1 MVHKTG
7 LEDYYVVRNQKKL
20 RFGYT
25 TGSCAA
31 GAARGAAE
39 LLLGEDEIGEAE
51 LMTPKG
57 ILLHLELLDMKRDE
71 NAASCA
77 VRKDAGDDPD
87 TTNGILVYAKV
98 EKFQIRSDM
107 EDRIVIDG
115 GTGVGR
121 VTKPG
126 LSQKIGEAA
135 INPVPRAMILQAVE
149 EIADRYHYEGGLKV
163 TISVPEGEKI
173 ARKTFNPRLGIVGG
187 ISILGTSGIVEPM
200 SEKALIDSIRV
211 EMSQHAAMG
220 EQYML
225 VTPGN
230 YGADYLREHM
240 ALPFEKNIKC
250 SNYVGETIDMAVDMG
265 VKGILFISHIGKFVK
280 VAAGIM
286 NTHSHSADARMEVL
300 CANAIRA
307 GGDLACARSI
317 LQCNTTDEALRV
329 LDENHILRETM
340 KEITDRIQFYLD
352 HRSYQQI
359 LLGAVIFSNEYGYLG
374 QTEHAAELIN
384 KIISNS
390 FFIED
395 IHLLTDRTVD
405 AWVSCVKTY
414 CCLSFCLCILDH
426 TDHFFQCH
434 FGTVMDRAYI
444 LAVFEKLRIH
454 KRSCI
459 DDNVSLL
466 KILFSSDCD
475 KIREQM
481 DILDEKG
488 IAYDYCPG
496 VSAFCGAAS
505 ALNLEYTLPEI
516 SQSVII
522 TRMEGRT
529 PVPSKE
535 SIQSFAA
542 HQATMVVFLSTG
554 MLEELSRRLIEG
566 GYTKDTPA
574 AIVYKATWPDE
585 KKFVCTV
592 GTLAQTAAENNITKT
607 ALMIIG
613 DSVKAAQYDRS
624 KLYDPGFT
632 TEFREATK

>member
-39 LLLGEDEIGEAE
+39 LLLGEDEIEEAE

-98 EKFQIRSDM
+98 EKFQIWSDM

-384 KIISNS
+384 KISKG
-390 FFIED
+390 
-395 IHLLTDRTVD
+395 DR
-405 AWVSCVKTY
+405 
-414 CCLSFCLCILDH
+414 
-426 TDHFFQCH
+426 
-434 FGTVMDRAYI
+434 
-444 LAVFEKLRIH
+444 E
-454 KRSCI
+454 
-459 DDNVSLL
+459 
-466 KILFSSDCD
+466 
-475 KIREQM
+475 
-481 DILDEKG
+481 
-488 IAYDYCPG
+488 
-496 VSAFCGAAS
+496 
-505 ALNLEYTLPEI
+505 
-516 SQSVII
+516 
-522 TRMEGRT
+522 
-529 PVPSKE
+529 
-535 SIQSFAA
+535 
-542 HQATMVVFLSTG
+542 
-554 MLEELSRRLIEG
+554 
-566 GYTKDTPA
+566 
-574 AIVYKATWPDE
+574 
-585 KKFVCTV
+585 
-592 GTLAQTAAENNITKT
+592 
-607 ALMIIG
+607 
-613 DSVKAAQYDRS
+613 
-624 KLYDPGFT
+624 
-632 TEFREATK
+632 

>member
-1 MVHKTG
+1 MVQKNG
-7 LEDYYVVRNQKKL
+7 LEDYYVIRNQKKL

-31 GAARGAAE
+31 GAARGAAR
-39 LLLGEDEIGEAE
+39 LLLGEDEISEVE

-57 ILLHLELLDMKRDE
+57 ILLHLEILDRKRSE

-98 EKFQIRSDM
+98 EKFLIRSDM

-115 GTGVGR
+115 GIGVGR

-149 EIADRYHYEGGLKV
+149 EIADQYHYEGGLKV

-211 EMSQHAAMG
+211 EMTQHAAMG

-240 ALPFEKNIKC
+240 ELPFEKNIKC

-300 CANAIRA
+300 CSNAIRA

-329 LDENHILRETM
+329 LDESHILKETM
-340 KEITDRIQFYLD
+340 KEVTDRIQFYLD

-374 QTEHAAELIN
+374 QTANAAELIK
-384 KIISNS
+384 KIS
-390 FFIED
+390 
-395 IHLLTDRTVD
+395 
-405 AWVSCVKTY
+405 
-414 CCLSFCLCILDH
+414 
-426 TDHFFQCH
+426 
-434 FGTVMDRAYI
+434 
-444 LAVFEKLRIH
+444 
-454 KRSCI
+454 
-459 DDNVSLL
+459 
-466 KILFSSDCD
+466 
-475 KIREQM
+475 
-481 DILDEKG
+481 KG
-488 IAYDYCPG
+488 ERD
-496 VSAFCGAAS
+496 
-505 ALNLEYTLPEI
+505 
-516 SQSVII
+516 
-522 TRMEGRT
+522 
-529 PVPSKE
+529 
-535 SIQSFAA
+535 
-542 HQATMVVFLSTG
+542 
-554 MLEELSRRLIEG
+554 
-566 GYTKDTPA
+566 
-574 AIVYKATWPDE
+574 
-585 KKFVCTV
+585 
-592 GTLAQTAAENNITKT
+592 
-607 ALMIIG
+607 
-613 DSVKAAQYDRS
+613 
-624 KLYDPGFT
+624 
-632 TEFREATK
+632 

>member
-25 TGSCAA
+25 TGACAA

-98 EKFQIRSDM
+98 EKFQRRSDM

-384 KIISNS
+384 KISKG
-390 FFIED
+390 
-395 IHLLTDRTVD
+395 DR
-405 AWVSCVKTY
+405 
-414 CCLSFCLCILDH
+414 
-426 TDHFFQCH
+426 
-434 FGTVMDRAYI
+434 
-444 LAVFEKLRIH
+444 E
-454 KRSCI
+454 
-459 DDNVSLL
+459 
-466 KILFSSDCD
+466 
-475 KIREQM
+475 
-481 DILDEKG
+481 
-488 IAYDYCPG
+488 
-496 VSAFCGAAS
+496 
-505 ALNLEYTLPEI
+505 
-516 SQSVII
+516 
-522 TRMEGRT
+522 
-529 PVPSKE
+529 
-535 SIQSFAA
+535 
-542 HQATMVVFLSTG
+542 
-554 MLEELSRRLIEG
+554 
-566 GYTKDTPA
+566 
-574 AIVYKATWPDE
+574 
-585 KKFVCTV
+585 
-592 GTLAQTAAENNITKT
+592 
-607 ALMIIG
+607 
-613 DSVKAAQYDRS
+613 
-624 KLYDPGFT
+624 
-632 TEFREATK
+632 

>member
-1 MVHKTG
+1 MVQKNG
-7 LEDYYVVRNQKKL
+7 LEDYYVIRNQKKL

-31 GAARGAAE
+31 GAARGAVR
-39 LLLGEDEIGEAE
+39 LLLGEDEISEVE

-57 ILLHLELLDMKRDE
+57 ILLHLEILDRKRSE

-87 TTNGILVYAKV
+87 TTNGIRVYAKV
-98 EKFQIRSDM
+98 EKFLIRSDM

-115 GTGVGR
+115 GIGVGR

-126 LSQKIGEAA
+126 LSQKVGEAA

-149 EIADRYHYEGGLKV
+149 EIADQYHYEGGLKV

-211 EMSQHAAMG
+211 EMTQHAAMG

-240 ALPFEKNIKC
+240 ELPFEKNIKC

-300 CANAIRA
+300 CSNAIRA

-329 LDENHILRETM
+329 LDENHILKETM

-374 QTEHAAELIN
+374 QTANAAELI
-384 KIISNS
+384 
-390 FFIED
+390 
-395 IHLLTDRTVD
+395 
-405 AWVSCVKTY
+405 
-414 CCLSFCLCILDH
+414 
-426 TDHFFQCH
+426 
-434 FGTVMDRAYI
+434 
-444 LAVFEKLRIH
+444 
-454 KRSCI
+454 
-459 DDNVSLL
+459 
-466 KILFSSDCD
+466 D
-475 KIREQM
+475 KISKG
-481 DILDEKG
+481 EK
-488 IAYDYCPG
+488 
-496 VSAFCGAAS
+496 
-505 ALNLEYTLPEI
+505 E
-516 SQSVII
+516 
-522 TRMEGRT
+522 
-529 PVPSKE
+529 
-535 SIQSFAA
+535 
-542 HQATMVVFLSTG
+542 
-554 MLEELSRRLIEG
+554 
-566 GYTKDTPA
+566 
-574 AIVYKATWPDE
+574 
-585 KKFVCTV
+585 
-592 GTLAQTAAENNITKT
+592 
-607 ALMIIG
+607 
-613 DSVKAAQYDRS
+613 
-624 KLYDPGFT
+624 
-632 TEFREATK
+632 

>member
-39 LLLGEDEIGEAE
+39 LLLGEDEIEEAE

-87 TTNGILVYAKV
+87 TTNGILVYAKI

-384 KIISNS
+384 KIS
-390 FFIED
+390 
-395 IHLLTDRTVD
+395 
-405 AWVSCVKTY
+405 
-414 CCLSFCLCILDH
+414 
-426 TDHFFQCH
+426 
-434 FGTVMDRAYI
+434 
-444 LAVFEKLRIH
+444 
-454 KRSCI
+454 
-459 DDNVSLL
+459 
-466 KILFSSDCD
+466 
-475 KIREQM
+475 
-481 DILDEKG
+481 KG
-488 IAYDYCPG
+488 G
-496 VSAFCGAAS
+496 
-505 ALNLEYTLPEI
+505 
-516 SQSVII
+516 
-522 TRMEGRT
+522 
-529 PVPSKE
+529 
-535 SIQSFAA
+535 
-542 HQATMVVFLSTG
+542 
-554 MLEELSRRLIEG
+554 
-566 GYTKDTPA
+566 
-574 AIVYKATWPDE
+574 
-585 KKFVCTV
+585 
-592 GTLAQTAAENNITKT
+592 
-607 ALMIIG
+607 
-613 DSVKAAQYDRS
+613 
-624 KLYDPGFT
+624 
-632 TEFREATK
+632 

>member
-1 MVHKTG
+1 MVQKNG
-7 LEDYYVVRNQKKL
+7 LEDYYVIRNQKKL

-31 GAARGAAE
+31 GAARGAVR
-39 LLLGEDEIGEAE
+39 LLLGEDEISEVE

-57 ILLHLELLDMKRDE
+57 ILLHLEILDRKRSE

-98 EKFQIRSDM
+98 EKFLIRSEM

-115 GTGVGR
+115 GIGVGR

-126 LSQKIGEAA
+126 LSQKVGEAA

-149 EIADRYHYEGGLKV
+149 EIADQYHYEGGLKV

-211 EMSQHAAMG
+211 EMTQHAAMG

-240 ALPFEKNIKC
+240 ELPFEKNIKC

-300 CANAIRA
+300 CSNAIRA

-329 LDENHILRETM
+329 LDENHILKETM

-374 QTEHAAELIN
+374 QTANAAELI
-384 KIISNS
+384 
-390 FFIED
+390 
-395 IHLLTDRTVD
+395 
-405 AWVSCVKTY
+405 
-414 CCLSFCLCILDH
+414 
-426 TDHFFQCH
+426 
-434 FGTVMDRAYI
+434 
-444 LAVFEKLRIH
+444 
-454 KRSCI
+454 
-459 DDNVSLL
+459 
-466 KILFSSDCD
+466 D
-475 KIREQM
+475 KISKG
-481 DILDEKG
+481 EK
-488 IAYDYCPG
+488 
-496 VSAFCGAAS
+496 
-505 ALNLEYTLPEI
+505 E
-516 SQSVII
+516 
-522 TRMEGRT
+522 
-529 PVPSKE
+529 
-535 SIQSFAA
+535 
-542 HQATMVVFLSTG
+542 
-554 MLEELSRRLIEG
+554 
-566 GYTKDTPA
+566 
-574 AIVYKATWPDE
+574 
-585 KKFVCTV
+585 
-592 GTLAQTAAENNITKT
+592 
-607 ALMIIG
+607 
-613 DSVKAAQYDRS
+613 
-624 KLYDPGFT
+624 
-632 TEFREATK
+632 

>member
-39 LLLGEDEIGEAE
+39 LLLGEDEIEEAE

-57 ILLHLELLDMKRDE
+57 ILLHLELLDIKRDE

-87 TTNGILVYAKV
+87 TTNGIMVYAKV

-384 KIISNS
+384 KISKG
-390 FFIED
+390 
-395 IHLLTDRTVD
+395 DR
-405 AWVSCVKTY
+405 
-414 CCLSFCLCILDH
+414 
-426 TDHFFQCH
+426 
-434 FGTVMDRAYI
+434 
-444 LAVFEKLRIH
+444 E
-454 KRSCI
+454 
-459 DDNVSLL
+459 
-466 KILFSSDCD
+466 
-475 KIREQM
+475 
-481 DILDEKG
+481 
-488 IAYDYCPG
+488 
-496 VSAFCGAAS
+496 
-505 ALNLEYTLPEI
+505 
-516 SQSVII
+516 
-522 TRMEGRT
+522 
-529 PVPSKE
+529 
-535 SIQSFAA
+535 
-542 HQATMVVFLSTG
+542 
-554 MLEELSRRLIEG
+554 
-566 GYTKDTPA
+566 
-574 AIVYKATWPDE
+574 
-585 KKFVCTV
+585 
-592 GTLAQTAAENNITKT
+592 
-607 ALMIIG
+607 
-613 DSVKAAQYDRS
+613 
-624 KLYDPGFT
+624 
-632 TEFREATK
+632 

>member
-1 MVHKTG
+1 MVQKNG
-7 LEDYYVVRNQKKL
+7 LEDYYVIRNQKKL

-31 GAARGAAE
+31 GAARGAAR
-39 LLLGEDEIGEAE
+39 LLFGEDEISEVE

-57 ILLHLELLDMKRDE
+57 ILLHLEILDRKRSE

-98 EKFQIRSDM
+98 EKFLIRSDM

-115 GTGVGR
+115 GIGVGR

-126 LSQKIGEAA
+126 LSQKVGEAA

-149 EIADRYHYEGGLKV
+149 EIADQYHYEGGLKV

-211 EMSQHAAMG
+211 EMTQHAAMG

-240 ALPFEKNIKC
+240 ELPFEKNIKC

-300 CANAIRA
+300 CSNAIRA

-329 LDENHILRETM
+329 LDENHILKETM

-374 QTEHAAELIN
+374 QTANAADLI
-384 KIISNS
+384 
-390 FFIED
+390 
-395 IHLLTDRTVD
+395 
-405 AWVSCVKTY
+405 
-414 CCLSFCLCILDH
+414 
-426 TDHFFQCH
+426 
-434 FGTVMDRAYI
+434 
-444 LAVFEKLRIH
+444 
-454 KRSCI
+454 
-459 DDNVSLL
+459 
-466 KILFSSDCD
+466 D
-475 KIREQM
+475 KISKGEQ
-481 DILDEKG
+481 E
-488 IAYDYCPG
+488 
-496 VSAFCGAAS
+496 
-505 ALNLEYTLPEI
+505 
-516 SQSVII
+516 
-522 TRMEGRT
+522 
-529 PVPSKE
+529 
-535 SIQSFAA
+535 
-542 HQATMVVFLSTG
+542 
-554 MLEELSRRLIEG
+554 
-566 GYTKDTPA
+566 
-574 AIVYKATWPDE
+574 
-585 KKFVCTV
+585 
-592 GTLAQTAAENNITKT
+592 
-607 ALMIIG
+607 
-613 DSVKAAQYDRS
+613 
-624 KLYDPGFT
+624 
-632 TEFREATK
+632 

>member
-1 MVHKTG
+1 MVQKNG
-7 LEDYYVVRNQKKL
+7 LEDYYVIRNQKKL

-31 GAARGAAE
+31 GAARGAAR
-39 LLLGEDEIGEAE
+39 LLLGEDEISEVE

-57 ILLHLELLDMKRDE
+57 ILLHLETLDRKRSE

-87 TTNGILVYAKV
+87 TTNGILVYAEV
-98 EKFQIRSDM
+98 EKFLIRSDM

-115 GTGVGR
+115 GIGVGR

-126 LSQKIGEAA
+126 LSQKVGEAA

-149 EIADRYHYEGGLKV
+149 EIADQYHYEGGLKV

-211 EMSQHAAMG
+211 EMTQHAAMG

-240 ALPFEKNIKC
+240 ELPFEKNIKC

-300 CANAIRA
+300 CSNAIRA

-329 LDENHILRETM
+329 LDENHILKETM
-340 KEITDRIQFYLD
+340 KEVTDRIQFYLD

-374 QTEHAAELIN
+374 QTANAAELIE
-384 KIISNS
+384 KIS
-390 FFIED
+390 
-395 IHLLTDRTVD
+395 
-405 AWVSCVKTY
+405 
-414 CCLSFCLCILDH
+414 
-426 TDHFFQCH
+426 
-434 FGTVMDRAYI
+434 
-444 LAVFEKLRIH
+444 
-454 KRSCI
+454 
-459 DDNVSLL
+459 
-466 KILFSSDCD
+466 
-475 KIREQM
+475 
-481 DILDEKG
+481 KG
-488 IAYDYCPG
+488 ERD
-496 VSAFCGAAS
+496 
-505 ALNLEYTLPEI
+505 
-516 SQSVII
+516 
-522 TRMEGRT
+522 
-529 PVPSKE
+529 
-535 SIQSFAA
+535 
-542 HQATMVVFLSTG
+542 
-554 MLEELSRRLIEG
+554 
-566 GYTKDTPA
+566 
-574 AIVYKATWPDE
+574 
-585 KKFVCTV
+585 
-592 GTLAQTAAENNITKT
+592 
-607 ALMIIG
+607 
-613 DSVKAAQYDRS
+613 
-624 KLYDPGFT
+624 
-632 TEFREATK
+632 

>member
-1 MVHKTG
+1 MVQKNG
-7 LEDYYVVRNQKKL
+7 LEDYYVIRNQKKL

-31 GAARGAAE
+31 GAARGAVR
-39 LLLGEDEIGEAE
+39 LLLGEDEISEVE

-57 ILLHLELLDMKRDE
+57 ILLHLEILDRKRSE

-87 TTNGILVYAKV
+87 TTNGILVYAEV
-98 EKFQIRSDM
+98 EKFLIRSDM

-115 GTGVGR
+115 GIGVGR

-126 LSQKIGEAA
+126 LSQKVGEAA

-149 EIADRYHYEGGLKV
+149 EIADQYHYEGGLKV

-211 EMSQHAAMG
+211 EMTQHAAMG

-240 ALPFEKNIKC
+240 ELPFEKNIKC

-300 CANAIRA
+300 CSNAIRA

-329 LDENHILRETM
+329 LDESHILKETM
-340 KEITDRIQFYLD
+340 KEVTDRIQFYLD

-374 QTEHAAELIN
+374 QTANAAELIK
-384 KIISNS
+384 KIS
-390 FFIED
+390 
-395 IHLLTDRTVD
+395 
-405 AWVSCVKTY
+405 
-414 CCLSFCLCILDH
+414 
-426 TDHFFQCH
+426 
-434 FGTVMDRAYI
+434 
-444 LAVFEKLRIH
+444 
-454 KRSCI
+454 
-459 DDNVSLL
+459 
-466 KILFSSDCD
+466 
-475 KIREQM
+475 
-481 DILDEKG
+481 KG
-488 IAYDYCPG
+488 ERD
-496 VSAFCGAAS
+496 
-505 ALNLEYTLPEI
+505 
-516 SQSVII
+516 
-522 TRMEGRT
+522 
-529 PVPSKE
+529 
-535 SIQSFAA
+535 
-542 HQATMVVFLSTG
+542 
-554 MLEELSRRLIEG
+554 
-566 GYTKDTPA
+566 
-574 AIVYKATWPDE
+574 
-585 KKFVCTV
+585 
-592 GTLAQTAAENNITKT
+592 
-607 ALMIIG
+607 
-613 DSVKAAQYDRS
+613 
-624 KLYDPGFT
+624 
-632 TEFREATK
+632 

>member
-20 RFGYT
+20 RLGYT

-39 LLLGEDEIGEAE
+39 LLLGEDEIEEAE

-329 LDENHILRETM
+329 LDENHILRDTM

-384 KIISNS
+384 KISKG
-390 FFIED
+390 
-395 IHLLTDRTVD
+395 DR
-405 AWVSCVKTY
+405 
-414 CCLSFCLCILDH
+414 
-426 TDHFFQCH
+426 
-434 FGTVMDRAYI
+434 
-444 LAVFEKLRIH
+444 E
-454 KRSCI
+454 
-459 DDNVSLL
+459 
-466 KILFSSDCD
+466 
-475 KIREQM
+475 
-481 DILDEKG
+481 
-488 IAYDYCPG
+488 
-496 VSAFCGAAS
+496 
-505 ALNLEYTLPEI
+505 
-516 SQSVII
+516 
-522 TRMEGRT
+522 
-529 PVPSKE
+529 
-535 SIQSFAA
+535 
-542 HQATMVVFLSTG
+542 
-554 MLEELSRRLIEG
+554 
-566 GYTKDTPA
+566 
-574 AIVYKATWPDE
+574 
-585 KKFVCTV
+585 
-592 GTLAQTAAENNITKT
+592 
-607 ALMIIG
+607 
-613 DSVKAAQYDRS
+613 
-624 KLYDPGFT
+624 
-632 TEFREATK
+632 